1 MSISPEDWG
10 PQYWRVMHS
19 VAFWYPSEPTN
30 DQKQSA
36 HAFYSALRQL
46 LPCAACRAH
55 YEQILIVRPLDR
67 AVQNRMALVRWV
79 IDVHNDVNES
89 TGKSRLDFDE
99 AVLRVRLESES
110 PPSYPNK
117 LVSLNWQLASIA
129 ALVGAACG
137 ALAVSSRRARIE

>member
-1 MSISPEDWG
+1 MSVSPDDWG

-19 VAFWYPSEPTN
+19 VAFWYPTDPTN

-67 AVQNRMALVRWV
+67 AVQNRMSLVRWV

-89 TGKSRLDFDE
+89 IGKSRLDFDE
-99 AVLRVRLESES
+99 AVLRV
-110 PPSYPNK
+110 
-117 LVSLNWQLASIA
+117 QLASESSHLLRTHGCDWQLFGIA

-137 ALAVSSRRARIE
+137 ALAMTYLAPDRHV